1 MVGDLEVS
9 FFSFVAFVAGR
20 DAEEEGVTGSLMGV
34 VGTVLVSVVVVV
46 SLFFIGVVGA
56 TLVSVVVVSLFFIG
70 VVGATLVSVVA
81 VSGFFIVVVTTLVS
95 VVVVVS
101 LFFIGVIVTAFVSL
115 ATVSLFSTDASFS
128 T

>member
-1 MVGDLEVS
+1 MVGDLGVS

-56 TLVSVVVVSLFFIG
+56 TLVSVV
-70 VVGATLVSVVA
+70 A

-101 LFFIGVIVTAFVSL
+101 LFFIGVVVTAFVSL
-115 ATVSLFSTDASFS
+115 ATVSLFSIDASFS

>member
-1 MVGDLEVS
+1 MGVS

-20 DAEEEGVTGSLMGV
+20 DVEEEGVTGSLMGV

-56 TLVSVVVVSLFFIG
+56 TLVSVV
-70 VVGATLVSVVA
+70 A

-95 VVVVVS
+95 VVVVS